1 MANLTW
7 NIAMKIITIIKLHIK
22 VVCIQRNEKIC
33 VFCFVLLWNTTQMSN
48 NLFLLLYKTEREWE
62 WAMKS

>member
-22 VVCIQRNEKIC
+22 VMRIQRNEKIC
-33 VFCFVLLWNTTQMSN
+33 VLCFVLLVKYYANVEQFVFIIVYN
-48 NLFLLLYKTEREWE
+48 RE